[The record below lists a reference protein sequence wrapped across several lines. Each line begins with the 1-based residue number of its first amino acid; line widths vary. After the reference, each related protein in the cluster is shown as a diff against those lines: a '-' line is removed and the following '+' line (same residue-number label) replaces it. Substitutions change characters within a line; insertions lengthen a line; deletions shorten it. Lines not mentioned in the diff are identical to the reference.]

1 METPAQFFTYEE
13 INILGEVINHTFGR
27 SSIRDKGI
35 HITTSLQ
42 GNVLSLT
49 YNTIVHFNNT
59 DGLTTQKKEHERISN
74 EGILSC
80 MKEMKNSFRDKAGRA
95 LKSKEISNKDSV
107 ELISATANSQRK
119 IAYYRRKIIFE
130 IS

>member
-1 METPAQFFTYEE
+1 
-13 INILGEVINHTFGR
+13 
-27 SSIRDKGI
+27 
-35 HITTSLQ
+35 
-42 GNVLSLT
+42 
-49 YNTIVHFNNT
+49 
-59 DGLTTQKKEHERISN
+59 
-74 EGILSC
+74 